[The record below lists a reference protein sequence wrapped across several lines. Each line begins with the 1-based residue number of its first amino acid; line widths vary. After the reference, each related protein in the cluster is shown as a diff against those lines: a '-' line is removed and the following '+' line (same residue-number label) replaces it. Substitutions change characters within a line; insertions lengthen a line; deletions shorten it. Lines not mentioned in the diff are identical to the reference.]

1 MKLLI
6 IEDKKT
12 LSDLLA
18 HFLGQKFE
26 TTTKENGFEA
36 LSWMQQ
42 SNIPDLIITDLEMP
56 KMGGLEFIKKIKE
69 SGYFSEIPI
78 IVLSCR
84 DSSKDRIESL
94 KAGASDY
101 IVKPFNPEELLIR
114 IENILGKVTNN
125 S

>member
-6 IEDKKT
+6 IEDKET

-18 HFLGQKFE
+18 HFLGKKFE
-26 TTTKENGFEA
+26 TTTKDNGFDA
-36 LSWMQQ
+36 LRWMQE

-69 SGYFSEIPI
+69 SGYFSEIPV

-84 DSSKDRIESL
+84 DSSKDRIECL

-101 IVKPFNPEELLIR
+101 MVKPFNPEELLIR
-114 IENILGKVTNN
+114 IENILTKVSTNL
-125 S
+125 

>member
-6 IEDKKT
+6 VEDKQT

-18 HFLGQKFE
+18 YFLGKKF
-26 TTTKENGFEA
+26 TTITKENGFDA

-42 SNIPDLIITDLEMP
+42 SNLPDLIITDLEMP
-56 KMGGLEFIKKIKE
+56 KMGGLEFIKKVKE

-84 DSSKDRIESL
+84 DSSLDRIECL
-94 KAGASDY
+94 KAGAVDY
-101 IVKPFNPEELLIR
+101 MVKPFNPEELLIR
-114 IENILGKVTNN
+114 IENILQKIPTN